1 MRKYLPSDETRT
13 AIYFCLATV
22 LIGYAASMVSAQPR
36 GVIDPQNVGSTPKW
50 SVTVFADG
58 KPARAWQADAVEY
71 MGHGVFS
78 FRADDHRDVM
88 VSGTVVCE
96 ANW

>member
-1 MRKYLPSDETRT
+1 MKAFINSDESRT
-13 AIYFCLATV
+13 AAYACIAAILV
-22 LIGYAASMVSAQPR
+22 GYAASMVSAQPR

-88 VSGTVVCE
+88 VSGTVVVE
-96 ANW
+96 GNW